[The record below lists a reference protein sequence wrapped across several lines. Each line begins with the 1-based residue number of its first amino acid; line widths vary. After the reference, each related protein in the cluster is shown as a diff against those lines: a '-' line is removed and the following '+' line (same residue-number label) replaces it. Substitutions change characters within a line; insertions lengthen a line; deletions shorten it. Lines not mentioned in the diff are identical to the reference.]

1 VHYPF
6 ILYIYT
12 MKLKF
17 ITPDGLDKNLK
28 ATAHKSGKL
37 GFTMDAAEKLKL
49 NAEKSVSV
57 AVNEDDSS
65 DTNLYVVINETVKE
79 GAFKINKAGQYYY
92 VNTKALF
99 DTLKIDYKNDWVVYD
114 ISKETIDGQLI
125 YRFKRRERDKK
136 SEKASNV

>member
-1 VHYPF
+1 
-6 ILYIYT
+6 

>member
-1 VHYPF
+1 
-6 ILYIYT
+6 

-49 NAEKSVSV
+49 TSEKSVGV
-57 AVNEDDSS
+57 AVNEDDPS
-65 DTNLYVVINETVKE
+65 DTNLYVIINEHVKDD
-79 GAFKINKAGQYYY
+79 AFKINKAGQYYY

-99 DTLKIDYKNDWVVYD
+99 DALKIDYKNEWIVYD
-114 ISKETIDGQLI
+114 ISKETIEGQLI
-125 YRFKRRERDKK
+125 HRFKRRERDKK
-136 SEKASNV
+136 NEKTSNV

>member
-1 VHYPF
+1 
-6 ILYIYT
+6 

-17 ITPDGLDKNLK
+17 ITPDGLDKKLK

-49 NAEKSVSV
+49 TSEKSVSV
-57 AVNEDDSS
+57 AVNEDDPS
-65 DTNLYVVINETVKE
+65 DTNLYVVINEQVKE

-99 DTLKIDYKNDWVVYD
+99 DTLKIDYKNDWIVYD
-114 ISKETIDGQLI
+114 ISKETIEGQLI
-125 YRFKRRERDKK
+125 HRFKRRERDKK
-136 SEKASNV
+136 NEKTSNV

>member
-1 VHYPF
+1 
-6 ILYIYT
+6 

-49 NAEKSVSV
+49 TAEKSVSV
-57 AVNEDDSS
+57 AVNEDDPS

-99 DTLKIDYKNDWVVYD
+99 DTLKIDYKNDWIVYD
-114 ISKETIDGQLI
+114 ISKETIEGQLI
-125 YRFKRRERDKK
+125 HRFKRREREKK
-136 SEKASNV
+136 NEKTSNV

>member
-1 VHYPF
+1 
-6 ILYIYT
+6 

-49 NAEKSVSV
+49 TSERSVSV
-57 AVNEDDSS
+57 AVNEDDPS

-79 GAFKINKAGQYYY
+79 GSFKINKAGQYYY

-136 SEKASNV
+136 NEKTSNV